1 MMVKYKV
8 ASVLVA
14 GTMAVSIALVG
25 CGGQQAAPAA
35 QQAPAQEQ
43 TTTET
48 QKQTETTK
56 TETTQTQQQPE
67 TTQAQPQAQTQT
79 QTQVQADVI
88 GEEEAKRI
96 AFEDAGV
103 AEQDATLIKA
113 ELDIDDGVTKYEVDF
128 HVGQTEYEYDIDAT
142 TGAIISRSMDMDD

>member
-79 QTQVQADVI
+79 QVQADVI

-103 AEQDATLIKA
+103 AEQDATLIKV
-113 ELDIDDGVTKYEVDF
+113 ELDIDDGVTKYEVEF

-142 TGAIISRSMDMDD
+142 TGDIIRPSMDMDD